1 MHGSVWGVRETN
13 NPPKENDMNAHN
25 PVRTATGAGTLDL
38 WHVTCRRGARHVV
51 MAADAENAIRIAEE
65 QADEVQ
71 SMGY

>member
-1 MHGSVWGVRETN
+1 
-13 NPPKENDMNAHN
+13 MNAHN

-51 MAADAENAIRIAEE
+51 MAADEENAIRIAEE
-65 QADEVQ
+65 QADFVQ